1 MNTRNHCAVF
11 RSRIINARPI
21 VVVGT
26 AVLLALAGCKR
37 QNEEAIPPPAPQ
49 VVQAVEQKQVQPG
62 LPPFTFDGV
71 HSGMTL
77 AQVKAAGPEYRNLK
91 CSIFYG
97 GPQACTPAVR
107 CFMNDGIVLVD
118 LTFFRTK
125 LFHMSRTCG
134 ELDASCEK
142 LVSLMNAH
150 FGRRQ
155 SDRKEVVGPSSLRII
170 RWRSPEE
177 SACLAGGKFEVL
189 NYRFAPSGLEQEDLR
204 QLVDTPDRVETG
216 ASRTT
221 VLAFSR
227 EQR

>member
-97 GPQACTPAVR
+97 GPEARTPAVR
-107 CFMNDGIVLVD
+107 CFMNDGNVLVD

-125 LFHMSRTCG
+125 LFHMARTCG

-150 FGRRQ
+150 FGKRQ
-155 SDRKEVVGPSSLRII
+155 SDRKEVVGRNRVRMI

-177 SACLAGGKFEVL
+177 SACVAGGKFEVL

-204 QLVDTPDRVETG
+204 QLVDTPDRGETS
-216 ASRTT
+216 ASQAT